1 MGVAHKLWRNTA
13 LDAFHILLYKH
24 LMGFTPGNITL
35 SMIRPVV
42 LLICIVLLS
51 ACGGHKDEVQYDKG
65 LYQQVLDRQQA
76 GLPVEAEDVAK
87 SAPMTAADHERLGD
101 SSVQQNNLALAQVHY
116 SKALELDNTLNDT
129 RYKLGLV
136 LLKQGLSQE
145 AYGQFQEVLKQDNT
159 SALAHEGMGQ
169 AHLQGG
175 NEIAA
180 QEEFRRALA
189 LNAKLWKT
197 HNFLGIIY
205 DHQKQHGNAIQE
217 YQAALALKP
226 GEPAVLNNLGLA
238 YYLTEKYEDAVRAYQ
253 QAAMTGSLQPK
264 IQNNLG
270 LAYAKLE
277 RYHDALDA
285 FTKGSDH
292 AQAYNNLGT
301 IFLDSGKPQH
311 AAVCFEKALE
321 ASPRY
326 YPKAADNLA
335 LAQRAANAQ
344 SHATNPIPVSCP

>member
-1 MGVAHKLWRNTA
+1 MLIIRAVVLPTC
-13 LDAFHILLYKH
+13 ILL
-24 LMGFTPGNITL
+24 LP
-35 SMIRPVV
+35 
-42 LLICIVLLS
+42 

-76 GLPVEAEDVAK
+76 GLSVQEEDIAK

-101 SSVQQNNLALAQVHY
+101 SSLQQNNLAMAQVHY
-116 SKALELDNTLNDT
+116 SKALELDNKLNEA

-145 AYGQFQEVLKQDNT
+145 AYGQFKEVLNHDDT

-169 AHLQGG
+169 AHLQDG
-175 NEIAA
+175 NETAA
-180 QEEFRRALA
+180 EEEFRQALA
-189 LNAKLWKT
+189 LDAKLWKA
-197 HNFLGIIY
+197 HNFLGIIS
-205 DHQKQHGNAIQE
+205 DHQKRHGNAIAE

-226 GEPAVLNNLGLA
+226 GEPAVMNNLGLA
-238 YYLTEKYEDAVRAYQ
+238 YYLTGKYEEAVRAYQ

-264 IQNNLG
+264 IHNNLG

-285 FTKGSDH
+285 FTKGSDQ

-301 IFLDSGKPQH
+301 IFLDSGKPRH
-311 AAVCFEKALE
+311 ASVCFEKALE
-321 ASPRY
+321 ASTRY

-335 LAQRAANAQ
+335 LAQRMANEQ
-344 SHATNPIPVSCP
+344 PPLTKPVPTSCP

>member
-1 MGVAHKLWRNTA
+1 MRLTEETS
-13 LDAFHILLYKH
+13 
-24 LMGFTPGNITL
+24 LMF
-35 SMIRPVV
+35 MIRAVV
-42 LLICIVLLS
+42 LPTCVLFLS

-87 SAPMTAADHERLGD
+87 SAPLTAADHERLGD
-101 SSVQQNNLALAQVHY
+101 SSLQQNNLALAQVHY
-116 SKALELDNTLNDT
+116 SKALELDNKVNDM

-145 AYGQFQEVLKQDNT
+145 AYGQFQEILKQNDT

-175 NEIAA
+175 NEAA
-180 QEEFRRALA
+180 AEEEFRQALV
-189 LNAKLWKT
+189 LDPKLWKT
-197 HNFLGIIY
+197 HNFLGIIS
-205 DHQKQHGNAIQE
+205 DHKKRHGAAIAE

-238 YYLTEKYEDAVRAYQ
+238 YYLTGKYEDAVRAYQ
-253 QAAMTGSLQPK
+253 QAAMTGSTQPK
-264 IQNNLG
+264 IHNNLG
-270 LAYAKLE
+270 MAYARLE

-285 FTKGSDH
+285 FTKGSDQ

-301 IFLDSGKPQH
+301 IFLDSGKPRH

-335 LAQRAANAQ
+335 LAQRAVNQ
-344 SHATNPIPVSCP
+344 QPSATNAVPTSCP

>member
-1 MGVAHKLWRNTA
+1 M
-13 LDAFHILLYKH
+13 
-24 LMGFTPGNITL
+24 
-35 SMIRPVV
+35 
-42 LLICIVLLS
+42 
-51 ACGGHKDEVQYDKG
+51 
-65 LYQQVLDRQQA
+65 
-76 GLPVEAEDVAK
+76 
-87 SAPMTAADHERLGD
+87 
-101 SSVQQNNLALAQVHY
+101 
-116 SKALELDNTLNDT
+116 
-129 RYKLGLV
+129 
-136 LLKQGLSQE
+136 LLKQGLSQD
-145 AYGQFQEVLKQDNT
+145 AYGHFKEVLKHDDK

-175 NEIAA
+175 NETAA
-180 QEEFRRALA
+180 EEEFRQAL
-189 LNAKLWKT
+189 LLDAKLWKV
-197 HNFLGIIY
+197 HNFLGIIS
-205 DHQKQHGNAIQE
+205 DHQKRHGNAIAE

-238 YYLTEKYEDAVRAYQ
+238 YHLTGKYDDAVRAYQ

-270 LAYAKLE
+270 LAYAKLQ

-285 FTKGSDH
+285 FTKGSDK

-301 IFLDSGKPQH
+301 ILLDSGKPRH

-335 LAQRAANAQ
+335 LAQRTANEQ
-344 SHATNPIPVSCP
+344 PTSVKPTPTSCP

>member
-1 MGVAHKLWRNTA
+1 MV
-13 LDAFHILLYKH
+13 
-24 LMGFTPGNITL
+24 
-35 SMIRPVV
+35 MIRAAISVTFV
-42 LLICIVLLS
+42 LLLS

-76 GLPVEAEDVAK
+76 GLQVEAEDIAK
-87 SAPMTAADHERLGD
+87 NAPMTAADHERLAD
-101 SSVQQNNLALAQVHY
+101 SSLQQNNLAMAQVHY
-116 SKALELDNTLNDT
+116 SKALELDTKATDT

-145 AYGQFQEVLKQDNT
+145 AYGQFKEVLKHDDK

-169 AHLQGG
+169 AHFQGG
-175 NEIAA
+175 NETAA
-180 QEEFRRALA
+180 EEEFRQALV
-189 LNAKLWKT
+189 LDPKLWKT
-197 HNFLGIIY
+197 HNFLGIIS
-205 DHQKQHGNAIQE
+205 DHQKRHGNAIAE

-238 YYLTEKYEDAVRAYQ
+238 YYLTGKYDDAVRAYQ
-253 QAAMTGSLQPK
+253 QAATTGSLQPK

-285 FTKGSDH
+285 FTKGSDQS
-292 AQAYNNLGT
+292 QAYNNLGT
-301 IFLDSGKPQH
+301 IFLDSGKPWH

-326 YPKAADNLA
+326 YQKAADNLA
-335 LAQRAANAQ
+335 LAQRTANEQPSAMKY
-344 SHATNPIPVSCP
+344 APKSCP

>member
-1 MGVAHKLWRNTA
+1 M
-13 LDAFHILLYKH
+13 
-24 LMGFTPGNITL
+24 
-35 SMIRPVV
+35 SMIRAAV
-42 LLICIVLLS
+42 LPICVLVFTG
-51 ACGGHKDEVQYDKG
+51 CGGHKDEVQYDKG
-65 LYQQVLDRQQA
+65 QYQRVLDRQQA

-87 SAPMTAADHERLGD
+87 SAPMTATDYERLGD
-101 SSVQQNNLALAQVHY
+101 SSLQQNNLAMALVHY
-116 SKALELDNTLNDT
+116 RKSLELDNKANDA

-145 AYGQFQEVLKQDNT
+145 AYVQFKEVLKHDDK
-159 SALAHEGMGQ
+159 SALSHEGMGQ
-169 AHLQGG
+169 AYLQGG
-175 NEIAA
+175 NETAA
-180 QEEFRRALA
+180 EEEFRQALV
-189 LNAKLWKT
+189 LDAKLWKV
-197 HNFLGIIY
+197 HNFLGIIS
-205 DHQKQHGNAIQE
+205 DHQKRHGNAIAE

-238 YYLTEKYEDAVRAYQ
+238 YYLTGKYDDAVRAYQ
-253 QAAMTGSLQPK
+253 QAAMTGSVQPK

-285 FTKGSDH
+285 FTKGSDQ

-301 IFLDSGKPQH
+301 IFLDSGKPRQ
-311 AAVCFEKALE
+311 ASVCFEKALE

-335 LAQRAANAQ
+335 LAQRTANELSTGTKAFP
-344 SHATNPIPVSCP
+344 TSCP

>member
-1 MGVAHKLWRNTA
+1 M
-13 LDAFHILLYKH
+13 
-24 LMGFTPGNITL
+24 
-35 SMIRPVV
+35 SMIRAVV
-42 LLICIVLLS
+42 LPFCIVLLS

-65 LYQQVLDRQQA
+65 LYKQVLDRQQA
-76 GLPVEAEDVAK
+76 GLQVEAEDIAK
-87 SAPMTAADHERLGD
+87 SSPMTAADYERLGD
-101 SSVQQNNLALAQVHY
+101 SSLQQNNLAMAQVHY
-116 SKALELDNTLNDT
+116 SKALELDNKANAA

-136 LLKQGLSQE
+136 LLKQGLSQD
-145 AYGQFQEVLKQDNT
+145 AYGQFQEVLKHDDK

-175 NEIAA
+175 NETAA
-180 QEEFRRALA
+180 EEEFRQALV
-189 LNAKLWKT
+189 LDAKLWKV
-197 HNFLGIIY
+197 HNFLGIIS
-205 DHQKQHGNAIQE
+205 DHQKRHGNAIAE

-226 GEPAVLNNLGLA
+226 REPAVLNNLGLA
-238 YYLTEKYEDAVRAYQ
+238 YYLTGKYEDAVRAYQ

-277 RYHDALDA
+277 RYHDAFDA
-285 FTKGSDH
+285 FTKGSDQ

-301 IFLDSGKPQH
+301 IFLDSGKPRQ

-335 LAQRAANAQ
+335 LAQRTANELPT
-344 SHATNPIPVSCP
+344 ATKSVPKSCP

>member
-1 MGVAHKLWRNTA
+1 ML
-13 LDAFHILLYKH
+13 I
-24 LMGFTPGNITL
+24 
-35 SMIRPVV
+35 IRAVV
-42 LLICIVLLS
+42 LPICVLLS

-65 LYQQVLDRQQA
+65 RYQQVLDRQQA

-101 SSVQQNNLALAQVHY
+101 SSLQQNNLAMAQVHY
-116 SKALELDNTLNDT
+116 SKALELDNKATAA

-136 LLKQGLSQE
+136 LLKQGLSQD
-145 AYGQFQEVLKQDNT
+145 AYGQFKEVLKQDDK

-175 NEIAA
+175 NETAA
-180 QEEFRRALA
+180 EEEFRQALI
-189 LNAKLWKT
+189 LDAKLWKV
-197 HNFLGIIY
+197 HNFLGIIS
-205 DHQKQHGNAIQE
+205 DHKKQHGKAIQE

-238 YYLTEKYEDAVRAYQ
+238 YYLTGKYEDAVRAYQ

-285 FTKGSDH
+285 FTKGSDQ
-292 AQAYNNLGT
+292 AQAYNNLGS
-301 IFLDSGKPQH
+301 IFLESGKPRQ

-326 YPKAADNLA
+326 YPKAADNLT
-335 LAQRAANAQ
+335 LAQRTANEQ
-344 SHATNPIPVSCP
+344 SSATKSVPTSCP

>member
-1 MGVAHKLWRNTA
+1 
-13 LDAFHILLYKH
+13 
-24 LMGFTPGNITL
+24 
-35 SMIRPVV
+35 MIMFRAPV
-42 LLICIVLLS
+42 LLVCVILIS

-65 LYQQVLDRQQA
+65 LYKQVLDRQQA

-87 SAPMTAADHERLGD
+87 SAPMTATDHERLGD
-101 SSVQQNNLALAQVHY
+101 SSLQQNNLALAQVHY
-116 SKALELDNTLNDT
+116 SKALELDNKLKDT

-145 AYGQFQEVLKQDNT
+145 AYGQFQELLKQDKT
-159 SALAHEGMGQ
+159 SAFAHEGMGQ

-175 NEIAA
+175 NEAA
-180 QEEFRRALA
+180 AEEEFRQALV
-189 LNAKLWKT
+189 LDPKLWKT
-197 HNFLGIIY
+197 HNFLGIIS
-205 DHQKQHGNAIQE
+205 DHKKRHQEAIAD
-217 YQAALALKP
+217 YQAALSLKP

-238 YYLTEKYEDAVRAYQ
+238 YYLTGKYEDAVRAYQ
-253 QAAMTGSLQPK
+253 QAAMTGSTQPK
-264 IQNNLG
+264 IHNNLG
-270 LAYAKLE
+270 MAYARLE

-285 FTKGSDH
+285 FTKGSDQ

-301 IFLDSGKPQH
+301 IFLDSGKPRH

-335 LAQRAANAQ
+335 LAQRTANEQ
-344 SHATNPIPVSCP
+344 PPVTKPVSPSCP

>member
-1 MGVAHKLWRNTA
+1 MA
-13 LDAFHILLYKH
+13 
-24 LMGFTPGNITL
+24 
-35 SMIRPVV
+35 MIRAVV
-42 LLICIVLLS
+42 VPICLILLS

-65 LYQQVLDRQQA
+65 LYKQVLDRQQA
-76 GLPVEAEDVAK
+76 GLPVEAEDITK
-87 SAPMTAADHERLGD
+87 SAPMTAVDYERLGD
-101 SSVQQNNLALAQVHY
+101 SSLQQNNLAMAQVHY
-116 SKALELDNTLNDT
+116 SKALELDNKANAA

-145 AYGQFQEVLKQDNT
+145 AYGQFQDVLKQDDK
-159 SALAHEGMGQ
+159 SAVAHEGMGQ
-169 AHLQGG
+169 SHFQGG
-175 NEIAA
+175 NETAA
-180 QEEFRRALA
+180 EEEFRQALV
-189 LNAKLWKT
+189 LDPKLWKT
-197 HNFLGIIY
+197 HNFLGIIS
-205 DHQKQHGNAIQE
+205 DHQKQHGKAIAE

-238 YYLTEKYEDAVRAYQ
+238 YYLTGKYDDAVRAYQ
-253 QAAMTGSLQPK
+253 QAATTGILQPK

-285 FTKGSDH
+285 FTKGSDQ

-335 LAQRAANAQ
+335 LAQRAANQEPA
-344 SHATNPIPVSCP
+344 ATKPAPTSCP

>member
-1 MGVAHKLWRNTA
+1 MRFTRNTSPR
-13 LDAFHILLYKH
+13 L
-24 LMGFTPGNITL
+24 T
-35 SMIRPVV
+35 IRLAVLPICV
-42 LLICIVLLS
+42 LLLP
-51 ACGGHKDEVQYDKG
+51 ACAGHKDEVQYDKG

-87 SAPMTAADHERLGD
+87 SAPLTARDHERLGD
-101 SSVQQNNLALAQVHY
+101 SSLQQNNLALAQVHF
-116 SKALELDNTLNDT
+116 SKALELDSTLNDA

-136 LLKQGLSQE
+136 FLKQGLSQE
-145 AYGQFQEVLKQDNT
+145 AYGSFQEVLKHDDK

-175 NEIAA
+175 NETAA
-180 QEEFRRALA
+180 EVEFRQALA
-189 LNAKLWKT
+189 LDAKLWKV
-197 HNFLGIIY
+197 HNFLGIIA
-205 DHQKQHGNAIQE
+205 DHQKRHGNAIAE

-238 YYLTEKYEDAVRAYQ
+238 YYLTGKYEDAVRAYQ

-270 LAYAKLE
+270 LAYAKLQ
-277 RYHDALDA
+277 RYHDALEA
-285 FTKGSDH
+285 FTKGSDQ

-335 LAQRAANAQ
+335 LAQRTANEQ
-344 SHATNPIPVSCP
+344 SPVTNPIPVSCP